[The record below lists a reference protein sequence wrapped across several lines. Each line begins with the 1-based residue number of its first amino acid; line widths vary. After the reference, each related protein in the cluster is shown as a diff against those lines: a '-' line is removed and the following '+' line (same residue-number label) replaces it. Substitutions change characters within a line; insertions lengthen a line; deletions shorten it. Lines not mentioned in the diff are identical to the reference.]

1 MPPETEEKNHEPSAT
16 NRLKVNNAI
25 LEHNEPALA
34 TPAVQPAS
42 HSELFSGRNDIA
54 RIILLVKT
62 QGTTTQ

>member
-42 HSELFSGRNDIA
+42 HSELFSGEKRHC
-54 RIILLVKT
+54 
-62 QGTTTQ
+62 